1 MFPDW
6 VPLSSLCVWWRGQMI
21 SSASSMSTLLCNI
34 SNRPWALT
42 FAILCW
48 LAHVKIQTRPD
59 HSWRCEAINGFVDI
73 FKCAASWLTKPNLRN
88 MSYCGFREAFSLN
101 KVKVSSKHLRWQW
114 QYQYWSLLH
123 SETQVLSVFPLG
135 SFSHDDPNWTPQH
148 LVCLW

>member
-48 LAHVKIQTRPD
+48 LAHVKVQTRPD
-59 HSWRCEAINGFVDI
+59 QSWRCEAINGFVHI

-114 QYQYWSLLH
+114 QIKYWSLLH
-123 SETQVLSVFPLG
+123 SETQVLSVFLHG
-135 SFSHDDPNWTPQH
+135 SFSHDDPICTQQK
-148 LVCLW
+148 CCCC

>member
-73 FKCAASWLTKPNLRN
+73 FNRAASWPTKPNMRK
-88 MSYCGFREAFSLN
+88 MSYCGFREAISLN

-114 QYQYWSLLH
+114 QIKYWSLLH
-123 SETQVLSVFPLG
+123 SETQVLSVFLDG
-135 SFSHDDPNWTPQH
+135 SFSHDDPICTQQK
-148 LVCLW
+148 CCCC